1 MTSRDA
7 RQREFTDP
15 VDVMIRWVLQEDVA
29 NSSPPSEMWERIK
42 DRLIWRASNH
52 ERVRWWPRF
61 QGAARDA
68 FLWLIDSPPNLV
80 GEYAYCHTQGYWK
93 LRESRL
99 RLLVYQGDVP
109 LLLSQLA

>member
-1 MTSRDA
+1 MTSRDV

-52 ERVRWWPRF
+52 ERVRWWQGF
-61 QGAARDA
+61 QVAARDA
-68 FLWLIDSPPNLV
+68 FLWLFDSPPNLV
-80 GEYAYCHTQGYWK
+80 GECAYCYTQGCCR
-93 LRESRL
+93 LRDSRL